1 MSPKQGLW
9 LDFTGKTLE
18 VLAKY
23 TALVLTYWDGG
34 GEVRE
39 LGYFGTSSCQSLVK
53 GCSCGFNSH
62 ALLVCA
68 SGQADS
74 YSRRNMS
81 GKEDQ
86 VLQLEVVLLHL

>member
-9 LDFTGKTLE
+9 LDLSGKTLE

-34 GEVRE
+34 EEVRE
-39 LGYFGTSSCQSLVK
+39 LGYFGTSSCQSLLK
-53 GCSCGFNSH
+53 GCSWGFNSH

-74 YSRRNMS
+74 CSRRSML

-86 VLQLEVVLLHL
+86 VLHLEVVLLHL